1 MGSGSTAWPR
11 SSCPNDRIESDRG
24 LEKGNIMDE
33 NNNKP
38 LDEQNQKLDLVPD
51 GNDGGKAP
59 LKRKVVIGA
68 AVALVVA
75 GLGLG
80 GAWATGAFAPK
91 SEITKIEV
99 DSDGGKKQ
107 VSEKTDQTVDW
118 AVKIEAEGVTADSS
132 PLITRY
138 VCTDGDDKGSEFY
151 HATSASDAIEGKD
164 SVRLTEG
171 TWEITAIPI
180 INPDGSITTPAGGGE
195 HAVSGD
201 QKGSGSTEFTGE
213 TKPAENV
220 TQDDIDKVLD
230 KVNEAVSK
238 GDSTLTGDA
247 GKDVVNKV
255 TDNASKAPAADKEK
269 VEEKKDAAADSAAK
283 AEEKKADTAK
293 PSTGSGSTSSKP
305 SSGSTSKPSHE
316 HTWQAQYRNDPV
328 YETRTRTV
336 VDQDAWDEQVCIGS
350 HIVFSDGAVFYDAA
364 AAANYQESKAM
375 AGTPVSYYTVDDYK
389 TVHHEA
395 VTHQETYQVQ
405 TGTKQVLT
413 GYRCSGCGATK

>member
-1 MGSGSTAWPR
+1 
-11 SSCPNDRIESDRG
+11 
-24 LEKGNIMDE
+24 MDE
-33 NNNKP
+33 SNLNAQDGQGPNF
-38 LDEQNQKLDLVPD
+38 VPD
-51 GNDGGKAP
+51 GGDGNKLP
-59 LKRKVVIGA
+59 LKRKVAIGA
-68 AVALVVA
+68 TVALVVA

-91 SEITKIEV
+91 SEITKIEA
-99 DSDGGKKQ
+99 DGDGGKKQ

-138 VCTDGDDKGSEFY
+138 VCTDGADEGVEFY
-151 HATSASDAIEGKD
+151 HATPASDAIEGKD
-164 SVRLTEG
+164 SVQLTEG

-180 INPDGSITTPAGGGE
+180 INADGSITTPAGGGE
-195 HAVSGD
+195 QAVSGASKD
-201 QKGSGSTEFTGE
+201 SGNTEFAGD
-213 TKPAENV
+213 TKPAGNV

-238 GDSTLTGDA
+238 GDGTLTGDA

-269 VEEKKDAAADSAAK
+269 VEEKKDAATDSAV
-283 AEEKKADTAK
+283 KADDKKTDATK
-293 PSTGSGSTSSKP
+293 PSTGSGSAPSKSDSKP
-305 SSGSTSKPSHE
+305 SSGSSSKPSHE

-336 VDQDAWDEQVCIGS
+336 VDQDAWDEQVCVGS
-350 HIVFSDGAVFYDAA
+350 HIVFSDGAIFYDAA

>member
-1 MGSGSTAWPR
+1 
-11 SSCPNDRIESDRG
+11 
-24 LEKGNIMDE
+24 MDE
-33 NNNKP
+33 NNSKP
-38 LDEQNQKLDLVPD
+38 QDELNQELDLVPD
-51 GNDGGKAP
+51 GSDGGKAP
-59 LKRKVVIGA
+59 LKRKVAIGA

-80 GAWATGAFAPK
+80 GAWATGAFTPK
-91 SEITKIEV
+91 SEIAKVEV
-99 DSDGGKKQ
+99 KSGTNKKQ
-107 VSEKTDQTVDW
+107 VSDKAETTVDW
-118 AVKIEAEGVTADSS
+118 TVKIEAEGVTADSS

-138 VCTDGDDKGSEFY
+138 VCTDGADEGVEFY
-151 HATSASDAIEGKD
+151 HATSASDAIECKD

-195 HAVSGD
+195 QAVSGD

-269 VEEKKDAAADSAAK
+269 VEEKKDAATDSAAK
-283 AEEKKADTAK
+283 AEEKKADSAK
-293 PSTGSGSTSSKP
+293 PSTGSGSAPSKSDSKP
-305 SSGSTSKPSHE
+305 SSGSSSKPSHE
-316 HTWQAQYRNDPV
+316 HTWQAQYRSEPV
-328 YETRTRTV
+328 YTTEYYTI
-336 VDQDAWDEQVCIGS
+336 VDQEAWDEQVRSGS
-350 HIVFSDGAVFYDAA
+350 HYLFSDGAVFYDDYQ
-364 AAANYQESKAM
+364 AANYQESKALS
-375 AGTPVSYYTVDDYK
+375 GTPVSYTLVDDYK
-389 TVHHEA
+389 TIHHEA
-395 VTHQETYQVQ
+395 VTHQGTRQVQ

>member
-1 MGSGSTAWPR
+1 
-11 SSCPNDRIESDRG
+11 
-24 LEKGNIMDE
+24 MDE
-33 NNNKP
+33 NNLNTQDGQGRD
-38 LDEQNQKLDLVPD
+38 LNLVPD
-51 GNDGGKAP
+51 GGGSGKMP
-59 LKRKVVIGA
+59 LKRKVAIGA
-68 AVALVVA
+68 TVALVVA

-91 SEITKIEV
+91 SEITKIEADG
-99 DSDGGKKQ
+99 DSGKKQ
-107 VSEKTDQTVDW
+107 VSEKTEPAVDW
-118 AVKIEAEGVTADSS
+118 TVKIEAEGVTADSS

-138 VCTDGDDKGSEFY
+138 VCTDGADKGVEFY

-164 SVRLTEG
+164 SVQLTEG

-195 HAVSGD
+195 QAVSGASKD
-201 QKGSGSTEFTGE
+201 SGSTEFTGE
-213 TKPAENV
+213 TKPAGDV

-238 GDSTLTGDA
+238 GDGTLTGDA

-269 VEEKKDAAADSAAK
+269 VEEKKDAAADSAVK
-283 AEEKKADTAK
+283 AEDKKTDAAK
-293 PSTGSGSTSSKP
+293 PSTGSGSAPSKSDSKP
-305 SSGSTSKPSHE
+305 SSGSSSKPSHE

-336 VDQDAWDEQVCIGS
+336 VDQDAWDETVNANYDEFR
-350 HIVFSDGAVFYDAA
+350 FSDGYVTTSLADAI
-364 AAANYQESKAM
+364 NHQDSTGCSYSIY
-375 AGTPVSYYTVDDYK
+375 TPQVTI
-389 TVHHEA
+389 HHDA
-395 VTHQETYQVQ
+395 VTHEEQYQVQ

>member
-1 MGSGSTAWPR
+1 
-11 SSCPNDRIESDRG
+11 
-24 LEKGNIMDE
+24 MDE
-33 NNNKP
+33 NNSKSQDE
-38 LDEQNQKLDLVPD
+38 LDQELDLVPD
-51 GNDGGKAP
+51 GSGDGTMP
-59 LKRKVVIGA
+59 LKRKVAIGA

-80 GAWATGAFAPK
+80 GAWATGAFTPK
-91 SEITKIEV
+91 SETAKVEAGTG
-99 DSDGGKKQ
+99 SNKKQ
-107 VSEKTDQTVDW
+107 VSHKAEPTVDW
-118 AVKIEAEGVTADSS
+118 TVKIEAEGVTADSS

-138 VCTDGDDKGSEFY
+138 VCTEGAEEGTEFY
-151 HATSASDAIEGKD
+151 HATAASDAIEGKD

-195 HAVSGD
+195 QAVSGE

-213 TKPAENV
+213 TKPAGDV

-238 GDSTLTGDA
+238 GDGTLTGDA

-269 VEEKKDAAADSAAK
+269 VEEKKDAATDSAAK
-283 AEEKKADTAK
+283 AEEKKADAVK
-293 PSTGSGSTSSKP
+293 PLTGSSSAPSKSDSKP

-316 HTWQAQYRNDPV
+316 HTWQAQYRSEPV
-328 YETRTRTV
+328 YTTETYTI
-336 VDQDAWDEQVCIGS
+336 VDQEAWEEQVLIGS
-350 HIVFSDGAVFYDAA
+350 HYQFSDGYITSDDADA
-364 AAANYQESKAM
+364 WAHQKATH
-375 AGTPVSYYTVDDYK
+375 ASYTVIDDYK
-389 TVHHEA
+389 TVRHEA
-395 VTHQETYQVQ
+395 VTHQGTRQVQ

>member
-1 MGSGSTAWPR
+1 
-11 SSCPNDRIESDRG
+11 
-24 LEKGNIMDE
+24 MDE
-33 NNNKP
+33 NNLNTQDGQGP
-38 LDEQNQKLDLVPD
+38 NLVPD
-51 GNDGGKAP
+51 GGDNNKLP
-59 LKRKVVIGA
+59 LRRKVAIGA

-80 GAWATGAFAPK
+80 GAWAIGAFAPK
-91 SEITKIEV
+91 SEVTKIEV

-107 VSEKTDQTVDW
+107 VSEKTEPTVDW
-118 AVKIEAEGVTADSS
+118 AVKIEAGGVTADSS

-138 VCTDGDDKGSEFY
+138 VCTDGADKGVEFY
-151 HATSASDAIEGKD
+151 HATSASDAIEGKGG
-164 SVRLTEG
+164 VQLTEG

-180 INPDGSITTPAGGGE
+180 INPDGSITTPVGGGE
-195 HAVSGD
+195 QVVSGD
-201 QKGSGSTEFTGE
+201 KKHSGNTEFTGD
-213 TKPAENV
+213 TKPAGDV

-238 GDSTLTGDA
+238 GDGTLTGDA

-269 VEEKKDAAADSAAK
+269 VEEKKDAATDSAVK
-283 AEEKKADTAK
+283 TEDKKTDAVK
-293 PSTGSGSTSSKP
+293 PSAPSGSAPSKPDSKP
-305 SSGSTSKPSHE
+305 SSGSSGKPSHE

-336 VDQDAWDEQVCIGS
+336 VDQDAWDEQVRSGS
-350 HIVFSDGAVFYDAA
+350 HFLFSDGHICYDSMEAM
-364 AAANYQESKAM
+364 NYQFDT
-375 AGTPVSYYTVDDYK
+375 GCSYSVVDDYK

>member
-1 MGSGSTAWPR
+1 
-11 SSCPNDRIESDRG
+11 
-24 LEKGNIMDE
+24 MDE
-33 NNNKP
+33 NNLNNYDGQGP
-38 LDEQNQKLDLVPD
+38 NFVPD
-51 GNDGGKAP
+51 GGDGGKTP
-59 LKRKVVIGA
+59 LKRKVAIGA
-68 AVALVVA
+68 TVALVVA

-107 VSEKTDQTVDW
+107 VSEKTDKTVDW
-118 AVKIEAEGVTADSS
+118 AVKIEAEGVTDDSS

-138 VCTDGDDKGSEFY
+138 VCIDGADEGVEFY

-180 INPDGSITTPAGGGE
+180 INADGSITTPAGGGE
-195 HAVSGD
+195 QAVSGASKD
-201 QKGSGSTEFTGE
+201 SGNTEFTGD

-238 GDSTLTGDA
+238 GDGTLTGDA

-269 VEEKKDAAADSAAK
+269 VEEKKDAATDSAV
-283 AEEKKADTAK
+283 KADDKKTDAAK
-293 PSTGSGSTSSKP
+293 PSAGSGSAPSKSDSKP
-305 SSGSTSKPSHE
+305 SSGSSSKPSHE
-316 HTWQAQYRNDPV
+316 HTWQAQYRSEPV

-336 VDQDAWDEQVCIGS
+336 VDQDAWDEQVLSGS
-350 HIVFSDGAVFYDAA
+350 HYQFSDGYVTSDDADA
-364 AAANYQESKAM
+364 WAHQKATH
-375 AGTPVSYYTVDDYK
+375 ASYTVVDDY
-389 TVHHEA
+389 TTIHHEG

>member
-1 MGSGSTAWPR
+1 
-11 SSCPNDRIESDRG
+11 
-24 LEKGNIMDE
+24 MDE
-33 NNNKP
+33 NNLNAQDGQGP
-38 LDEQNQKLDLVPD
+38 NLVPD
-51 GNDGGKAP
+51 GDDGAKKS
-59 LKRKVVIGA
+59 LKRKVAIGA

-91 SEITKIEV
+91 SEVTKIEA
-99 DSDGGKKQ
+99 DGDGGKKQ

-138 VCTDGDDKGSEFY
+138 VCTDGADEGVEFY
-151 HATSASDAIEGKD
+151 HATPASDAIEGKD
-164 SVRLTEG
+164 SVQLTEG

-180 INPDGSITTPAGGGE
+180 INADGSITTPAGGGE
-195 HAVSGD
+195 QAVSGD
-201 QKGSGSTEFTGE
+201 QKDSGSTEFTGE

-238 GDSTLTGDA
+238 GDGTLTGDA

-269 VEEKKDAAADSAAK
+269 VEEKKDAATDSAAK
-283 AEEKKADTAK
+283 ADDKKTDAVK
-293 PSTGSGSTSSKP
+293 PSTGSGSAPSKSDSKP
-305 SSGSTSKPSHE
+305 SSGSSGKPFHE

-328 YETRTRTV
+328 YETRSRTV
-336 VDQDAWDEQVCIGS
+336 VDQDAWDEQVLSGS
-350 HIVFSDGAVFYDAA
+350 HAVCSDGTVFYDNAA
-364 AAANYQESKAM
+364 LAAYCKKMAM
-375 AGTPVSYYTVDDYK
+375 AGTPVSYYTVDDYT

>member
-1 MGSGSTAWPR
+1 
-11 SSCPNDRIESDRG
+11 
-24 LEKGNIMDE
+24 MDE
-33 NNNKP
+33 NNNP
-38 LDEQNQKLDLVPD
+38 QDEQNQGLDLVTD
-51 GNDGGKAP
+51 GSDAGKAP
-59 LKRKVVIGA
+59 LKRKVAIGA

-91 SEITKIEV
+91 SETAKVEAG
-99 DSDGGKKQ
+99 SGTSKKQ
-107 VSEKTDQTVDW
+107 VSEKTDQNVDW

-138 VCTDGDDKGSEFY
+138 VCTDGAEAGTEFY
-151 HATSASDAIEGKD
+151 HATPASDAIEGKD

-180 INPDGSITTPAGGGE
+180 INPDGSITTPTGGGE
-195 HAVSGD
+195 QAISGASKD
-201 QKGSGSTEFTGE
+201 SGNTEFTGD

-238 GDSTLTGDA
+238 GDGTLTGDA

-269 VEEKKDAAADSAAK
+269 VEEKKDAATDSAAK
-283 AEEKKADTAK
+283 AEEKKADAVK
-293 PSTGSGSTSSKP
+293 PSTGSGSTASKSDSKP
-305 SSGSTSKPSHE
+305 SSGSSSKPSHE
-316 HTWQAQYRNDPV
+316 HTWQAQYRSEPV
-328 YETRTRTV
+328 YTTETYTI
-336 VDQDAWDEQVCIGS
+336 VDQEAWEEQVLIGS
-350 HIVFSDGAVFYDAA
+350 HYQFSDGYITSDDADA
-364 AAANYQESKAM
+364 WAHQKATH
-375 AGTPVSYYTVDDYK
+375 ASYTVIDDYK
-389 TVHHEA
+389 TVRHEA
-395 VTHQETYQVQ
+395 VTHQGTRQVQ

>member
-1 MGSGSTAWPR
+1 
-11 SSCPNDRIESDRG
+11 
-24 LEKGNIMDE
+24 MDE
-33 NNNKP
+33 NNLNAQDGQDQDP
-38 LDEQNQKLDLVPD
+38 NLVPEGGD
-51 GNDGGKAP
+51 GNKLP
-59 LKRKVVIGA
+59 LRRKIAIGA
-68 AVALVVA
+68 TVALVVA

-91 SEITKIEV
+91 SEITKIEA
-99 DSDGGKKQ
+99 DSDSGKKQ
-107 VSEKTDQTVDW
+107 VSEKTEPAVDW

-138 VCTDGDDKGSEFY
+138 VCTDGADKGVEFY

-164 SVRLTEG
+164 SVQLTEG

-195 HAVSGD
+195 QGVSGESKD
-201 QKGSGSTEFTGE
+201 SGSTEFTGE
-213 TKPAENV
+213 TKPAGDV

-238 GDSTLTGDA
+238 GDGTLTGDA

-269 VEEKKDAAADSAAK
+269 VEEKKDSATDSAVK
-283 AEEKKADTAK
+283 AEDKKTDAAK
-293 PSTGSGSTSSKP
+293 PSTGSGPAPSKPDSKP
-305 SSGSTSKPSHE
+305 SSGSSSKPSHE

-336 VDQDAWDEQVCIGS
+336 VDQDAWDEQVCVGS
-350 HIVFSDGAVFYDAA
+350 HIVFSDGAIFYDAA

>member
-1 MGSGSTAWPR
+1 
-11 SSCPNDRIESDRG
+11 
-24 LEKGNIMDE
+24 MDE
-33 NNNKP
+33 NNSKSQDE
-38 LDEQNQKLDLVPD
+38 LDQELDLVPD
-51 GNDGGKAP
+51 GGDGVTMP
-59 LKRKVVIGA
+59 LKRKIAIGA

-80 GAWATGAFAPK
+80 GAWASGAFAPK
-91 SEITKIEV
+91 PEAAKVEAGTS
-99 DSDGGKKQ
+99 SNKKQ
-107 VSEKTDQTVDW
+107 VSDKAEPTVDW
-118 AVKIEAEGVTADSS
+118 TVKIEADGVTADSS

-138 VCTDGDDKGSEFY
+138 VCTDGAEEGAEFY
-151 HATSASDAIEGKD
+151 HATPASDAIEGKD

-180 INPDGSITTPAGGGE
+180 INQDGSITTPSGGGE
-195 HAVSGD
+195 QAVPGNH
-201 QKGSGSTEFTGE
+201 KGSGSTDFTGE
-213 TKPAENV
+213 TKPAGDV

-230 KVNEAVSK
+230 KVNDAISK
-238 GDSTLTGDA
+238 GDGTLTGDA

-269 VEEKKDAAADSAAK
+269 VEEKKDAATDSAAK
-283 AEEKKADTAK
+283 AEEKKADAVK
-293 PSTGSGSTSSKP
+293 PSTGSSSAPSKSDSKP

-316 HTWQAQYRNDPV
+316 HTWQAQYRSEPV

-350 HIVFSDGAVFYDAA
+350 HIVFSDGAVFYDVA

-375 AGTPVSYYTVDDYK
+375 AGTPVSYYAVDDYK

>member
-1 MGSGSTAWPR
+1 
-11 SSCPNDRIESDRG
+11 
-24 LEKGNIMDE
+24 MDE
-33 NNNKP
+33 NNSKP
-38 LDEQNQKLDLVPD
+38 QDELNQDLDLVPD
-51 GNDGGKAP
+51 GGDGSTMP
-59 LKRKVVIGA
+59 LKRKVAIGA

-107 VSEKTDQTVDW
+107 VSEKTGQTVDW

-138 VCTDGDDKGSEFY
+138 VCTHGDDKGSEFY
-151 HATSASDAIEGKD
+151 HATSAADAIEGKD

-195 HAVSGD
+195 QAVSGD

-255 TDNASKAPAADKEK
+255 RDNASKAPAADKEK

-293 PSTGSGSTSSKP
+293 PSTGSGSAPSKSDSKP
-305 SSGSTSKPSHE
+305 SSSSSSKPSHE
-316 HTWQAQYRNDPV
+316 HTWQAQYRSEPV
-328 YETRTRTV
+328 YTTEYYTI
-336 VDQDAWDEQVCIGS
+336 VDQEAWDEQVRSGS
-350 HIVFSDGAVFYDAA
+350 HFLFSDGHICYDSMEAM
-364 AAANYQESKAM
+364 NYQFDT
-375 AGTPVSYYTVDDYK
+375 GCSYSVVDDYK
-389 TVHHEA
+389 TIHHEA
-395 VTHQETYQVQ
+395 VTHQGTRQVQ

>member
-1 MGSGSTAWPR
+1 
-11 SSCPNDRIESDRG
+11 
-24 LEKGNIMDE
+24 MDE
-33 NNNKP
+33 NNLN
-38 LDEQNQKLDLVPD
+38 NQDDQGQDLNLVPD
-51 GNDGGKAP
+51 GGGSGKMP
-59 LKRKVVIGA
+59 LKRKVAIGA
-68 AVALVVA
+68 TVALVVA

-80 GAWATGAFAPK
+80 GAWATGAFSPK
-91 SEITKIEV
+91 SEITKIEA

-138 VCTDGDDKGSEFY
+138 VCTDGADKGVEFY

-164 SVRLTEG
+164 SVQLTEG

-195 HAVSGD
+195 QAVSGESKD
-201 QKGSGSTEFTGE
+201 SGSTGFTGE

-230 KVNEAVSK
+230 KVNEAISK
-238 GDSTLTGDA
+238 GDGTLTGDA

-269 VEEKKDAAADSAAK
+269 VDEKKDAAADSAVK
-283 AEEKKADTAK
+283 AEDKKTDAAK
-293 PSTGSGSTSSKP
+293 LSTGSGSAPSKSDSKP
-305 SSGSTSKPSHE
+305 SSGSSNKPSHE

-336 VDQDAWDEQVCIGS
+336 VDQDAWDETVNANYDEFR
-350 HIVFSDGAVFYDAA
+350 FSDGYVTTSLADAI
-364 AAANYQESKAM
+364 NHQDSTGCSYSIY
-375 AGTPVSYYTVDDYK
+375 TPQVTI
-389 TVHHEA
+389 HHDA
-395 VTHQETYQVQ
+395 VTHEEQYQVQ

>member
-1 MGSGSTAWPR
+1 
-11 SSCPNDRIESDRG
+11 
-24 LEKGNIMDE
+24 MDE
-33 NNNKP
+33 SNLNAQDGQGPNF
-38 LDEQNQKLDLVPD
+38 VPD
-51 GNDGGKAP
+51 GGDGNKLP
-59 LKRKVVIGA
+59 LKRKVAIGA
-68 AVALVVA
+68 TVALVVA

-107 VSEKTDQTVDW
+107 VSGKTDQTVDW

-138 VCTDGDDKGSEFY
+138 VCTDGADEGVEFY
-151 HATSASDAIEGKD
+151 HATPASDAIEGKD
-164 SVRLTEG
+164 SVQLTEG

-180 INPDGSITTPAGGGE
+180 INADGSITTPTGGGE
-195 HAVSGD
+195 QAVSGASKD
-201 QKGSGSTEFTGE
+201 SGNTEFAGD
-213 TKPAENV
+213 TKPAGNV

-238 GDSTLTGDA
+238 GDGTLTGDA

-269 VEEKKDAAADSAAK
+269 VEEKKDAATDSAV
-283 AEEKKADTAK
+283 KADDKKTDATK
-293 PSTGSGSTSSKP
+293 PSTGSGSAPSKSDSKP
-305 SSGSTSKPSHE
+305 SSGSSSKPSHE

-336 VDQDAWDEQVCIGS
+336 VDQDAWDEQVCVGS
-350 HIVFSDGAVFYDAA
+350 HIVFSDGAIFYDAA

-405 TGTKQVLT
+405 TGTKQVLI

>member
-1 MGSGSTAWPR
+1 
-11 SSCPNDRIESDRG
+11 
-24 LEKGNIMDE
+24 MDE
-33 NNNKP
+33 NKSKSQDE
-38 LDEQNQKLDLVPD
+38 LDQELDLVPD
-51 GNDGGKAP
+51 GSGVDTMP
-59 LKRKVVIGA
+59 LKRKVAIGA

-91 SEITKIEV
+91 PETAKVEAGTGSN
-99 DSDGGKKQ
+99 KKQ
-107 VSEKTDQTVDW
+107 VSDKAEATADW
-118 AVKIEAEGVTADSS
+118 TVKIEAEGVTADSS

-138 VCTDGDDKGSEFY
+138 VCTDGAEAGTEFY
-151 HATSASDAIEGKD
+151 HATPASDAIEGKD
-164 SVRLTEG
+164 SVRLAEG

-195 HAVSGD
+195 QAVSGD
-201 QKGSGSTEFTGE
+201 HKSSGSTEFTGE

-238 GDSTLTGDA
+238 GDGTLTGDA

-269 VEEKKDAAADSAAK
+269 VEEKKDAATDSAVK
-283 AEEKKADTAK
+283 AEDKKTDAAK
-293 PSTGSGSTSSKP
+293 PSTGSGSAPSKSDSKP
-305 SSGSTSKPSHE
+305 SSGSSSKPSHE
-316 HTWQAQYRNDPV
+316 HTWQAQYRSEPV
-328 YETRTRTV
+328 YTTETYTV
-336 VDQDAWDEQVCIGS
+336 VDQGAWDEQVRSGS
-350 HIVFSDGAVFYDAA
+350 HFLFSDGHICYDSMDAM
-364 AAANYQESKAM
+364 NYQFDT
-375 AGTPVSYYTVDDYK
+375 GCSYSVVDDYK

-395 VTHQETYQVQ
+395 VTHQETRQVQ

>member
-1 MGSGSTAWPR
+1 
-11 SSCPNDRIESDRG
+11 
-24 LEKGNIMDE
+24 MDE
-33 NNNKP
+33 NNLNTQDGQGP
-38 LDEQNQKLDLVPD
+38 NLVPD
-51 GNDGGKAP
+51 GGDGNKLP
-59 LKRKVVIGA
+59 LKRKVAIGA
-68 AVALVVA
+68 TVALVVA

-91 SEITKIEV
+91 SEITKIEAG
-99 DSDGGKKQ
+99 SDGGKKR

-118 AVKIEAEGVTADSS
+118 AVKIEAGGVTADSS

-138 VCTDGDDKGSEFY
+138 VCTEGAEEGTEFY
-151 HATSASDAIEGKD
+151 HATAASDAIVGKD

-180 INPDGSITTPAGGGE
+180 INPDGSITTPSGGGE
-195 HAVSGD
+195 QTVPGD
-201 QKGSGSTEFTGE
+201 HKGSGSTEFTGE
-213 TKPAENV
+213 TKPAGDV

-238 GDSTLTGDA
+238 GDGTLTGDA

-269 VEEKKDAAADSAAK
+269 VEEKKDAATDSAAK
-283 AEEKKADTAK
+283 AEEKKADAVK
-293 PSTGSGSTSSKP
+293 PSTGSNSAPSKSDSKP

-316 HTWQAQYRNDPV
+316 HTWQAQYRSEPV
-328 YETRTRTV
+328 YTTEYYTI
-336 VDQDAWDEQVCIGS
+336 VDQEAWDEQVRSGS
-350 HIVFSDGAVFYDAA
+350 HFLFSDGHICYDSMEAM
-364 AAANYQESKAM
+364 NYQFDT
-375 AGTPVSYYTVDDYK
+375 GCSYSVVDDYK
-389 TVHHEA
+389 TIHHEA
-395 VTHQETYQVQ
+395 VTHQGTRQVQ

>member
-1 MGSGSTAWPR
+1 
-11 SSCPNDRIESDRG
+11 
-24 LEKGNIMDE
+24 MDE
-33 NNNKP
+33 NNLNTQDGQGP
-38 LDEQNQKLDLVPD
+38 NLVPD
-51 GNDGGKAP
+51 GGDNNKLP
-59 LKRKVVIGA
+59 LRRKVAIGA

-80 GAWATGAFAPK
+80 GAWAIGAFAPK
-91 SEITKIEV
+91 SEVTKIEV
-99 DSDGGKKQ
+99 DGDGGKKQ
-107 VSEKTDQTVDW
+107 VSEKTEPTVDW
-118 AVKIEAEGVTADSS
+118 AVKIEAGGVTADSS

-138 VCTDGDDKGSEFY
+138 VCTDGADKGVEFY
-151 HATSASDAIEGKD
+151 HATSASDAIEGKGG
-164 SVRLTEG
+164 VQLTEG

-180 INPDGSITTPAGGGE
+180 INADGSITTPVGGGE
-195 HAVSGD
+195 QVVSGD
-201 QKGSGSTEFTGE
+201 KKHSGNTEFTGD
-213 TKPAENV
+213 TKPAGDV

-238 GDSTLTGDA
+238 GDGTLTGDA

-269 VEEKKDAAADSAAK
+269 VEEKKDAATDSAVK
-283 AEEKKADTAK
+283 TEDKKTDAVK
-293 PSTGSGSTSSKP
+293 PSAPSGSAPSKPDSKP
-305 SSGSTSKPSHE
+305 SSGSSGKPSHE

-336 VDQDAWDEQVCIGS
+336 VDQDAYDEQVLSGS
-350 HIVFSDGAVFYDAA
+350 HYQFSDGYVTSDDADA
-364 AAANYQESKAM
+364 WAHQKATH
-375 AGTPVSYYTVDDYK
+375 ASYTVVDDY
-389 TVHHEA
+389 TTIHHEA

>member
-1 MGSGSTAWPR
+1 
-11 SSCPNDRIESDRG
+11 
-24 LEKGNIMDE
+24 MDE
-33 NNNKP
+33 NNLNTQDGQGP
-38 LDEQNQKLDLVPD
+38 NLVPD
-51 GNDGGKAP
+51 GGDNNKLP
-59 LKRKVVIGA
+59 LRRKVAIGA

-80 GAWATGAFAPK
+80 VAWATGAFAPK
-91 SEITKIEV
+91 SEVTKIEV

-138 VCTDGDDKGSEFY
+138 VCTDGADKGVEFY
-151 HATSASDAIEGKD
+151 HATSASDAIEGKGG
-164 SVRLTEG
+164 VQLTEG

-180 INPDGSITTPAGGGE
+180 INADGSITTPVGGGE
-195 HAVSGD
+195 QVVSGD
-201 QKGSGSTEFTGE
+201 KKHSGNTEFTGD
-213 TKPAENV
+213 TKPAGDV

-238 GDSTLTGDA
+238 GDGTLTGDA

-269 VEEKKDAAADSAAK
+269 VEEKKDAATDSAV
-283 AEEKKADTAK
+283 KADDKKTDAVK
-293 PSTGSGSTSSKP
+293 PSAPSGSAPSKPDSKP
-305 SSGSTSKPSHE
+305 SSGSSGKPSHE

-336 VDQDAWDEQVCIGS
+336 VDQDAWDEQVLSGS
-350 HIVFSDGAVFYDAA
+350 HAVCSDGSVFYDNAA
-364 AAANYQESKAM
+364 LAAYCKKMAM
-375 AGTPVSYYTVDDYK
+375 AGTPVSYYTVDDYT

>member
-1 MGSGSTAWPR
+1 
-11 SSCPNDRIESDRG
+11 
-24 LEKGNIMDE
+24 MDE
-33 NNNKP
+33 NNLNAQDGQGP
-38 LDEQNQKLDLVPD
+38 NFVPD
-51 GNDGGKAP
+51 GGDGNKSP
-59 LKRKVVIGA
+59 LKRKVAIGA

-99 DSDGGKKQ
+99 DGDGGKKQ

-138 VCTDGDDKGSEFY
+138 VCTDGADEGVEFY
-151 HATSASDAIEGKD
+151 HATPAYDAIEGKD
-164 SVRLTEG
+164 SVQLTEG

-180 INPDGSITTPAGGGE
+180 INADGSITTPAGGGE
-195 HAVSGD
+195 QAVSGASKD
-201 QKGSGSTEFTGE
+201 SGSTEFTGD

-238 GDSTLTGDA
+238 GDGTLKGDA

-269 VEEKKDAAADSAAK
+269 VEEKKDAATDNAVK
-283 AEEKKADTAK
+283 AEDKKSDAAK
-293 PSTGSGSTSSKP
+293 PSTGSGSAPSKSDSKP
-305 SSGSTSKPSHE
+305 SSGSSGRPSHE

-328 YETRTRTV
+328 YETHTRTV
-336 VDQDAWDEQVCIGS
+336 VDQDAWDEQVLSGS
-350 HIVFSDGAVFYDAA
+350 HAVCSDGTVFYDNAA
-364 AAANYQESKAM
+364 LAAYCKKMAM
-375 AGTPVSYYTVDDYK
+375 AGTPVSYYTVDDYT

-405 TGTKQVLT
+405 TGTKQVLI

>member
-1 MGSGSTAWPR
+1 
-11 SSCPNDRIESDRG
+11 
-24 LEKGNIMDE
+24 MDE
-33 NNNKP
+33 NNLNP
-38 LDEQNQKLDLVPD
+38 QDGQGPSFVPD
-51 GNDGGKAP
+51 GGDGNKLP
-59 LKRKVVIGA
+59 LKRKVAIGA

-91 SEITKIEV
+91 SEVTKIEA

-138 VCTDGDDKGSEFY
+138 VCTDGTDEGVEFY

-164 SVRLTEG
+164 SVQLTEG

-180 INPDGSITTPAGGGE
+180 INADGSITTPAGGGE
-195 HAVSGD
+195 QAVSGVSKD
-201 QKGSGSTEFTGE
+201 SDNTEFTGD

-220 TQDDIDKVLD
+220 TQDDIDKV
-230 KVNEAVSK
+230 NEAVSK
-238 GDSTLTGDA
+238 GDGTLTGDA

-269 VEEKKDAAADSAAK
+269 VEEKKDAATDSAVK
-283 AEEKKADTAK
+283 AEDKKTDAAK
-293 PSTGSGSTSSKP
+293 SSTGSGSAPSKSDSKP
-305 SSGSTSKPSHE
+305 SSGSSSKPSHE

-336 VDQDAWDEQVCIGS
+336 VDRDAWDEQVLCGS
-350 HIVFSDGAVFYDAA
+350 HYQFSDGYVTSDDADA
-364 AAANYQESKAM
+364 WAHQKATH
-375 AGTPVSYYTVDDYK
+375 ASYTVVDDY
-389 TVHHEA
+389 TTIHHEA

>member
-1 MGSGSTAWPR
+1 
-11 SSCPNDRIESDRG
+11 
-24 LEKGNIMDE
+24 MDE
-33 NNNKP
+33 NNSKP
-38 LDEQNQKLDLVPD
+38 QDELNQDLDLVPD
-51 GNDGGKAP
+51 GGDGSTMP
-59 LKRKVVIGA
+59 LKRKVAIGA

-107 VSEKTDQTVDW
+107 VSEKTGQTVDW

-138 VCTDGDDKGSEFY
+138 VCTHGDDMGSEFY
-151 HATSASDAIEGKD
+151 HATSAADAIEGKD

-195 HAVSGD
+195 QAVSGD

-293 PSTGSGSTSSKP
+293 PSTGSGSAPSKSDSKP
-305 SSGSTSKPSHE
+305 SSSSSSKPSHE
-316 HTWQAQYRNDPV
+316 HSWQAQYRSEPV
-328 YETRTRTV
+328 YTTEYYTI
-336 VDQDAWDEQVCIGS
+336 VDQEAWDEQVRSGS
-350 HIVFSDGAVFYDAA
+350 HFLFSDGHICYDSMEAM
-364 AAANYQESKAM
+364 NYQFDT
-375 AGTPVSYYTVDDYK
+375 GCSYSVVDDYK
-389 TVHHEA
+389 TIHHEP
-395 VTHQETYQVQ
+395 VTHQGTRQVQ

>member
-1 MGSGSTAWPR
+1 
-11 SSCPNDRIESDRG
+11 
-24 LEKGNIMDE
+24 MDE
-33 NNNKP
+33 NNLNTQDGQGP
-38 LDEQNQKLDLVPD
+38 NLVPD
-51 GNDGGKAP
+51 GGDANKLP
-59 LKRKVVIGA
+59 LKRKVAIGVT
-68 AVALVVA
+68 VALVVA

-107 VSEKTDQTVDW
+107 VSEKTGQTVEW
-118 AVKIEAEGVTADSS
+118 AVKIQAEGVTADSS

-138 VCTDGDDKGSEFY
+138 VCTHGDDKGSEFY
-151 HATSASDAIEGKD
+151 HATSAADAIEGKD

-195 HAVSGD
+195 QAVSGD

-293 PSTGSGSTSSKP
+293 PSTGSGSAPSKSDSKP
-305 SSGSTSKPSHE
+305 SSSSSSKPSHE
-316 HTWQAQYRNDPV
+316 HTWQAQYRSEPV
-328 YETRTRTV
+328 YTTEYYTI
-336 VDQDAWDEQVCIGS
+336 VDQEAWDEQVRSGS
-350 HIVFSDGAVFYDAA
+350 HFLFSDGHICYDSMEAM
-364 AAANYQESKAM
+364 NYQFDT
-375 AGTPVSYYTVDDYK
+375 GCSYSVVDDYK
-389 TVHHEA
+389 TIHHEA
-395 VTHQETYQVQ
+395 VTHQGTRQVQ

>member
-1 MGSGSTAWPR
+1 
-11 SSCPNDRIESDRG
+11 
-24 LEKGNIMDE
+24 MDE
-33 NNNKP
+33 NNLNDQDGQDQD
-38 LDEQNQKLDLVPD
+38 LNLVPD
-51 GNDGGKAP
+51 GGGSSKMP
-59 LKRKVVIGA
+59 LKRKVAIGA
-68 AVALVVA
+68 TVVLVVA

-91 SEITKIEV
+91 SEITKIEA
-99 DSDGGKKQ
+99 DGDGGKKQ
-107 VSEKTDQTVDW
+107 VSEKTGQTVDW
-118 AVKIEAEGVTADSS
+118 AVKIDADGVTADSS

-138 VCTDGDDKGSEFY
+138 VCTDGDDEGSEFY

-195 HAVSGD
+195 QAVSGD

-213 TKPAENV
+213 TKPAESV

-238 GDSTLTGDA
+238 GDGTLTGDA

-269 VEEKKDAAADSAAK
+269 VEEKKDAATDSAAK

-293 PSTGSGSTSSKP
+293 PSTGSGSAPSKSDPKP
-305 SSGSTSKPSHE
+305 SSGSSSKPSHE
-316 HTWQAQYRNDPV
+316 HTWQAQYRSDPV

-336 VDQDAWDEQVCIGS
+336 VDQDAWDETVNANYDEFR
-350 HIVFSDGAVFYDAA
+350 FSDGYVTTSLADAI
-364 AAANYQESKAM
+364 NHQDSTGCSYSIY
-375 AGTPVSYYTVDDYK
+375 TPQVTI
-389 TVHHEA
+389 HHDA
-395 VTHQETYQVQ
+395 VTHEEQYQVQ